1 MKSYTSTVIIR
12 TFSTNSTK
20 NFRTH

>member
-1 MKSYTSTVIIR
+1 TS

-20 NFRTH
+20 NENIYDSCW